1 MFPISSDHVIFWT
14 YIFKEMFEDTKGV
27 IRSRKSKERQY
38 NGQKKK
44 DKRTKN
50 NIQNT
55 TQKTKDRATL
65 TPQKTRVNSCTPDR

>member
-44 DKRTKN
+44 DKRTN
-50 NIQNT
+50 NGLQNIT
-55 TQKTKDRATL
+55 
-65 TPQKTRVNSCTPDR
+65 